1 MTQYERYRAKGLCGS
16 CGKKL
21 IGNRKEKSICASC
34 QARNSKYIKENIKF
48 YRDHNLCPRCGKER
62 LFGDEKAC
70 PECKAKAANYNENH
84 PKSMEEKAKTLI
96 SNKKRIEYRRANRLC
111 TDCGE
116 PLTDKYTTCDKC
128 RYKRKLAAQ
137 RFRDRRKYA

>member
-34 QARNSKYIKENIKF
+34 QARNSKYIKENI
-48 YRDHNLCPRCGKER
+48 
-62 LFGDEKAC
+62 
-70 PECKAKAANYNENH
+70 
-84 PKSMEEKAKTLI
+84 M